1 MTLENELSE
10 SGRELY
16 HSRLIT
22 KKVKAGQA
30 ILDKGDTVSGAYI
43 VQKGRLRVYTL
54 SEQGRE
60 ATLYNIGPGET
71 CILAINSLFNEFLY
85 PAWVIADEDT
95 EIGVL
100 PGNIF
105 RDLFRSEAVIQDTTI
120 KALSSTVFGLMTQ
133 LEIQHA
139 QTVKQKLA
147 GYLLRS
153 ASPEHVV
160 EVTQQKIADDLGSSR
175 EFVARQMAA
184 LVQDNLVKTSRGKI
198 EILNP
203 RKLGKLSASEE
214 N

>member
-105 RDLFRSEAVIQDTTI
+105 RDLFRSEAIIQDTTI

-175 EFVARQMAA
+175 EFVARQMAS

-203 RKLGKLSASEE
+203 HKLGKLSASEE